1 MRPDITVPD
10 RRHQLPA
17 PEPTPS
23 GGITMP
29 AFDTPEPISV
39 TIELGVGDVRIAASD
54 RADTVVD
61 VRPSDDRDEHD
72 VRAAEQTRVEYTAG
86 RLLVMG
92 PKQRGLGLFSKPGS
106 VDVTIELPA
115 GSRLQGD
122 TGVAAF
128 HCVGHLGACRVKTGV
143 GDIAIDRLAGPADIT
158 TGTGQVRLG
167 QIDGGAVIKNSNGDC
182 WVGEITGDLRAHSSN
197 GDISVGRTGAGVAAS
212 TAYGDVRIGEVTRG
226 AASLKTSFGEIEIGI
241 RAGTAARLDVS
252 TKFGRVLNDLAA
264 GPGPGASDETAE
276 VHASTSYG
284 DILIRR
290 SSPQDL

>member
-1 MRPDITVPD
+1 MQRDITSHDPHD
-10 RRHQLPA
+10 QH
-17 PEPTPS
+17 PELTPS
-23 GGITMP
+23 GGTTMP

-39 TIELGVGDVRIAASD
+39 TVDLGVGDIRIAASD

-61 VRPSDDRDEHD
+61 VRPTDESHEPD
-72 VRAAEQTRVEYTAG
+72 VRAAGQTRVEYTAG

-115 GSRLQGD
+115 GSQLQGD
-122 TGVAAF
+122 AGAAAF
-128 HCVGHLGACRVKTGV
+128 HCVGRLGASRVKTGV
-143 GDIAIDRLAGPADIT
+143 GDITMARLAGPADIST
-158 TGTGQVRLG
+158 ATGEVRLSL
-167 QIDGGAVIKNSNGDC
+167 IDGSAVIKNSNGDC
-182 WVGEITGDLRAHSSN
+182 WVGEITGDLRVHTAN
-197 GDISVGRTGAGVAAS
+197 GDISVGRAAAGVAAS
-212 TAYGDVRIGEVTRG
+212 TAYGDVRISEITRG
-226 AASLKTSFGEIEIGI
+226 SSTLKSSFGEIEIGI

-264 GPGPGASDETAE
+264 AEGPGASDQTAE

-290 SSPQDL
+290 SSPRDL

>member
-1 MRPDITVPD
+1 
-10 RRHQLPA
+10 
-17 PEPTPS
+17 
-23 GGITMP
+23 MP

-39 TIELGVGDVRIAASD
+39 TVDLGVGDVRIAASD

-61 VRPSDDRDEHD
+61 VRPTDELNEPD

-115 GSRLQGD
+115 GSQLQGD
-122 TGVAAF
+122 AGVAAF
-128 HCVGHLGACRVKTGV
+128 HCAGRLGACRVKTGV
-143 GDIAIDRLAGPADIT
+143 GDITMDRLAGPADIST
-158 TGTGQVRLG
+158 STGELHLG
-167 QIDGGAVIKNSNGDC
+167 QIDGSAVIKNANGDC
-182 WVGEITGDLRAHSSN
+182 WVGEITGDLRAHTSN
-197 GDISVGRTGAGVAAS
+197 GDISVGRAGAGVAAS
-212 TAYGDVRIGEVTRG
+212 SAYGDVRISEITRG
-226 AASLKTSFGEIEIGI
+226 SASLKTSFGEIEIGI

-264 GPGPGASDETAE
+264 AEGPGASDETAE